1 MIQRSEKCN
10 PRYASAVSRGFNVT
24 ALVVAVA
31 GIIAAVLFPTCVG
44 ICPHHLAP
52 NTACPMVLD
61 CSPWRKGVIVILA
74 LGVAAMIWGAG
85 RLTYRIRAAN

>member
-1 MIQRSEKCN
+1 
-10 PRYASAVSRGFNVT
+10 VSRGFNVT